1 MASGRAG
8 CETQRM
14 ITTLKT
20 LLTAVALTLT
30 GSLVLVAQ
38 SVLAQ
43 ESSQTHDLILQT
55 GTSATLTLS
64 ALDRAPRG
72 IVVMIH
78 GWSGQKDEVG
88 GLFKRQAEALAQ
100 QGLYSLRMDIRGESE
115 REKSG
120 FRLTST
126 FKSRI
131 NDALAGA
138 DWAAKTYPDLPIG
151 LLGFSYGGATAMAL
165 IGKAPERYQ
174 SVVFWSTIINP
185 SEIITDDPKG
195 GPFRAAI
202 EHGEGYVEAFTR
214 LTITR
219 EHVLGMIGY
228 NPLDGLKHYSGAL
241 LSIRGSL
248 DSVPRHDPRILKAA
262 GQAAGEYRIIHGAD
276 HLFNV
281 FDPGANFDLRLIR
294 QTTRWFEDTL

>member
-1 MASGRAG
+1 
-8 CETQRM
+8 M
-14 ITTLKT
+14 IKNLHRF
-20 LLTAVALTLT
+20 LSAAALAITS
-30 GSLVLVAQ
+30 SLVLVAQ
-38 SVLAQ
+38 SVLAL
-43 ESSQTHDLILQT
+43 EPSQTRDLTLST

-64 ALDRAPRG
+64 APDRKAQG

-88 GLFKRQAEALAQ
+88 GLFKRQAEALAK
-100 QGLYSLRMDIRGESE
+100 QGIHSLRMDIRGESE

-138 DWAAKTYPDLPIG
+138 DWADKTYPSLPIG

-165 IGKAPERYQ
+165 IGRAPELYQ

-195 GPFRAAI
+195 EPYRAAI
-202 EHGEGYVEAFTR
+202 EHGEGYVDDFVR
-214 LTITR
+214 LTVTR

-248 DSVPRHDPRILKAA
+248 DSVPMHDPLILKAA
-262 GQAAGEYRIIHGAD
+262 GQAAGEYRIIQGAD

-281 FDPGANFDLRLIR
+281 FDTEADFDLRLIR